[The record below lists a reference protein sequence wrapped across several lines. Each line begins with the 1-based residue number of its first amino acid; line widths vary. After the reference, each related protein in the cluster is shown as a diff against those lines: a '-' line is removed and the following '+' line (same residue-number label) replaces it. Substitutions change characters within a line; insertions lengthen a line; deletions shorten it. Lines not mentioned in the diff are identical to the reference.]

1 VPRNDDEARAIARIL
16 WSAPGTPSSRIAIPD
31 SQRGERSAGRRWGL
45 RGPRWAVCET
55 HPWDVL
61 RASRSSLRSE
71 ERAFRRSTCGVLR
84 CAGRAFENV
93 DQPRLSAS
101 SWRQVVMPASGAPPS
116 PGSPECVA
124 PNPRRRISRWRD
136 FPGHRPGGVR
146 PHLRPC
152 PHRCSVFTAS
162 HDDAPRGTG
171 QDDNPPSGVCVNSPS
186 ERFCAALRQPF
197 LLRSEA
203 AKPRASKD
211 L

>member
-1 VPRNDDEARAIARIL
+1 MPRNDDEARAIARIL

-55 HPWDVL
+55 RPMGRLASVPFL
-61 RASRSSLRSE
+61 RCEAE
-71 ERAFRRSTCGVLR
+71 ERAFRRSTAAFLR
-84 CAGRAFENV
+84 RAGRAFENV

-116 PGSPECVA
+116 PGSSECVA
-124 PNPRRRISRWRD
+124 PNPRRRIDRWRD

-162 HDDAPRGTG
+162 HDDAPRVSRTR
-171 QDDNPPSGVCVNSPS
+171 DYIHTS
-186 ERFCAALRQPF
+186 
-197 LLRSEA
+197 
-203 AKPRASKD
+203 
-211 L
+211 

>member
-1 VPRNDDEARAIARIL
+1 MLRTRPGRTGGRAPRNDDEACAIARIV
-16 WSAPGTPSSRIAIPD
+16 WSAPGRPSSPIAIPD
-31 SQRGERSAGRRWGL
+31 SHRGERSAGRRWGL

-61 RASRSSLRSE
+61 RASRSSVAKRRNAPSGAP
-71 ERAFRRSTCGVLR
+71 RRRSATR
-84 CAGRAFENV
+84 TGRAFENV

-101 SWRQVVMPASGAPPS
+101 SWRRVLLPASGAPPS

-162 HDDAPRGTG
+162 HDDAPRRAGR
-171 QDDNPPSGVCVNSPS
+171 QDY
-186 ERFCAALRQPF
+186 RHIT
-197 LLRSEA
+197 
-203 AKPRASKD
+203 
-211 L
+211 